1 MVVSRQMALENN
13 IIDWNSL
20 SKQEKYAALHTQWNG
35 LMDTNVD
42 LVANLSNATALM
54 KTIFQWWWV
63 GFYRVDGKILM
74 LAPFQGPP
82 ACTTIE
88 LGKGVCGSA
97 WQRATTL
104 VVPDV
109 DLFPGH
115 IACSSES
122 KSEIVIPIHTPTG
135 EIWGVLDVDSEHLSH
150 FDVIDQ
156 IELEKFCRSL
166 EIIL

>member
-1 MVVSRQMALENN
+1 
-13 IIDWNSL
+13 
-20 SKQEKYAALHTQWNG
+20 
-35 LMDTNVD
+35 
-42 LVANLSNATALM
+42 
-54 KTIFQWWWV
+54 
-63 GFYRVDGKILM
+63 M

-97 WQRATTL
+97 WQQATTL

-122 KSEIVIPIHTPTG
+122 KSEIVIPIHTSTG

-150 FDVIDQ
+150 FDATDQ

>member
-35 LMDTNVD
+35 LMDTKVD
-42 LVANLSNATALM
+42 LIANLSNATALM

-97 WQRATTL
+97 WHQATTL

-135 EIWGVLDVDSEHLSH
+135 EIWGVLDVDSEYLSH
-150 FDVIDQ
+150 FDAIDQ

>member
-35 LMDTNVD
+35 LMDTKVD

-97 WQRATTL
+97 WQQATTL

-135 EIWGVLDVDSEHLSH
+135 EIWGVLDVDSEQLSH
-150 FDVIDQ
+150 FDAIDQ

>member
-1 MVVSRQMALENN
+1 MVVSRQMTLENN
-13 IIDWNSL
+13 KIDWISL
-20 SKQEKYAALHTQWNG
+20 SKQEKYAELHTQWNG
-35 LMDTNVD
+35 LMDPKVD
-42 LVANLSNATALM
+42 FVANLSNATALM

-97 WQRATTL
+97 WQQATTL
-104 VVPDV
+104 VVPNV
-109 DLFPGH
+109 ELFPGH
-115 IACSSES
+115 IACSAES
-122 KSEIVIPIHTPTG
+122 KSEIVIPIHTSTG

-156 IELEKFCRSL
+156 IELEKFCLSL

>member
-1 MVVSRQMALENN
+1 MTLENN
-13 IIDWNSL
+13 KIDWISL
-20 SKQEKYAALHTQWNG
+20 SKQEKYAALHSQWNG
-35 LMDTNVD
+35 LMDPKVD
-42 LVANLSNATALM
+42 FVANLSNATALM

-97 WQRATTL
+97 WQQATTL

-109 DLFPGH
+109 ELFPGH
-115 IACSSES
+115 IACSAES
-122 KSEIVIPIHTPTG
+122 KSEIVIPIHTSTG

-156 IELEKFCRSL
+156 IELEKFCLSL

>member
-35 LMDTNVD
+35 LMDTKVD

-97 WQRATTL
+97 WQQATTI

-135 EIWGVLDVDSEHLSH
+135 EIWGVLDVDSDYISH
-150 FDVIDQ
+150 FDTLDQ

>member
-1 MVVSRQMALENN
+1 MALENN

-97 WQRATTL
+97 WQQATTL

-135 EIWGVLDVDSEHLSH
+135 EIWGVLDVDSERLSH
-150 FDVIDQ
+150 FDAIDQ

>member
-1 MVVSRQMALENN
+1 MVVSRQMAQENN
-13 IIDWNSL
+13 IIDWRSL

-35 LMDTNVD
+35 LMDTKVD

-97 WQRATTL
+97 WQQATTL
-104 VVPDV
+104 IVPSV

-115 IACSSES
+115 IVCSAES
-122 KSEIVIPIHTPTG
+122 KSEIVIPIHTSTG
-135 EIWGVLDVDSEHLSH
+135 EIWGVLDVDSEHLRH

-156 IELEKFCRSL
+156 IELEKFCLSL

>member
-1 MVVSRQMALENN
+1 MVVSRQMTLENN
-13 IIDWNSL
+13 KIDWISL

-35 LMDTNVD
+35 LMDPKVD
-42 LVANLSNATALM
+42 FVANLSNATALM

-97 WQRATTL
+97 WQQATTL
-104 VVPDV
+104 VVPNV
-109 DLFPGH
+109 ELFPGH
-115 IACSSES
+115 IACSAES
-122 KSEIVIPIHTPTG
+122 KSEIVIPIHTSTG

>member
-13 IIDWNSL
+13 ITDWKNL

-42 LVANLSNATALM
+42 FVANLSNATALM

-63 GFYRVDGKILM
+63 GFYRVEGKILM

-82 ACTTIE
+82 ACTSIE

-97 WQRATTL
+97 WQQVTTII
-104 VVPDV
+104 VPNV

-115 IACSSES
+115 IACSEVS
-122 KSEIVIPIHTPTG
+122 KSEIVIPIHTSTG

-150 FDVIDQ
+150 FDTVDQ

>member
-1 MVVSRQMALENN
+1 MALENN

-35 LMDTNVD
+35 LMDTKVD

-54 KTIFQWWWV
+54 KTIFNWWWV
-63 GFYRVDGKILM
+63 GFYRVEGKILM

-97 WQRATTL
+97 WQQATTL

-135 EIWGVLDVDSEHLSH
+135 EIWGVLDVDSERLSH
-150 FDVIDQ
+150 FDAIDQ

-166 EIIL
+166 EMIL

>member
-1 MVVSRQMALENN
+1 MVVSQQMTPENN
-13 IIDWNSL
+13 KIDWISL
-20 SKQEKYAALHTQWNG
+20 SKQEKYTALHTQWTG
-35 LMDTNVD
+35 LMDPTVD
-42 LVANLSNATALM
+42 FVANLCNASALM

-63 GFYRVDGKILM
+63 GFYRVDGKKLM

-97 WQRATTL
+97 WKLAKTL

-109 DLFPGH
+109 QLFPGH
-115 IACSSES
+115 IACSAES
-122 KSEIVIPIHTPTG
+122 KSEIVIPIHTSTG
-135 EIWGVLDVDSEHLSH
+135 EIWGVLDVDSEHLNH
-150 FDVIDQ
+150 FDTIDQ

>member
-35 LMDTNVD
+35 LMDTKVD

-135 EIWGVLDVDSEHLSH
+135 EIWGVLDADSEHLSH
-150 FDVIDQ
+150 FDAIDQ

>member
-35 LMDTNVD
+35 LMDTKVD

-97 WQRATTL
+97 WQQATTI

-150 FDVIDQ
+150 FDAIDQ
-156 IELEKFCRSL
+156 IELEKICRSL

>member
-1 MVVSRQMALENN
+1 MVVSRQMTLENN
-13 IIDWNSL
+13 KIDWISL

-35 LMDTNVD
+35 LMDPKVD
-42 LVANLSNATALM
+42 FVANLSNATALM

-97 WQRATTL
+97 WQQATTL
-104 VVPDV
+104 AVPDV
-109 DLFPGH
+109 ELFPGH
-115 IACSSES
+115 IACSAES
-122 KSEIVIPIHTPTG
+122 KSEIV
-135 EIWGVLDVDSEHLSH
+135 
-150 FDVIDQ
+150 
-156 IELEKFCRSL
+156 
-166 EIIL
+166 

>member
-1 MVVSRQMALENN
+1 MVVSRQMTLGNN
-13 IIDWNSL
+13 KMDWISL

-35 LMDTNVD
+35 LMDPKVD
-42 LVANLSNATALM
+42 FVANLSNATALM

-97 WQRATTL
+97 CQQAITL
-104 VVPDV
+104 VVPNV
-109 DLFPGH
+109 ELFPGH
-115 IACSSES
+115 IACSAES
-122 KSEIVIPIHTPTG
+122 KSEIVIPIHTSTG

-156 IELEKFCRSL
+156 IELEKFCLSL

>member
-1 MVVSRQMALENN
+1 MVVSRQMTLENN
-13 IIDWNSL
+13 KIDWISL
-20 SKQEKYAALHTQWNG
+20 TKQEKYAALHTQWNG
-35 LMDTNVD
+35 LMDPKVD
-42 LVANLSNATALM
+42 FVANLSNATALM

-97 WQRATTL
+97 WQQATTL

-109 DLFPGH
+109 ELFPGH
-115 IACSSES
+115 IACSAES
-122 KSEIVIPIHTPTG
+122 KSEIVIPIHTSTG

-150 FDVIDQ
+150 FDTIDQ

>member
-1 MVVSRQMALENN
+1 MVVSRQMTLENN
-13 IIDWNSL
+13 KIDWISL

-35 LMDTNVD
+35 LMDPKVD
-42 LVANLSNATALM
+42 FVANLSNATALM

-97 WQRATTL
+97 WQQATTL

-109 DLFPGH
+109 ELFPGH
-115 IACSSES
+115 IACSAES
-122 KSEIVIPIHTPTG
+122 KSEIVIPIHTSTG
-135 EIWGVLDVDSEHLSH
+135 EIWGVLDVDSERLSH
-150 FDVIDQ
+150 FDAIDQ

>member
-1 MVVSRQMALENN
+1 MALENN

-35 LMDTNVD
+35 LMDTKVD

-97 WQRATTL
+97 WQQATTL

-135 EIWGVLDVDSEHLSH
+135 EIWGVLDVDSEQLSH
-150 FDVIDQ
+150 FDAIDQ

>member
-1 MVVSRQMALENN
+1 MALENN
-13 IIDWNSL
+13 ITDWKNL
-20 SKQEKYAALHTQWNG
+20 SKQEKYTVLHTQWNG

-42 LVANLSNATALM
+42 FVANLSNATALM

-63 GFYRVDGKILM
+63 GFYRVEGKILM

-82 ACTTIE
+82 ACTSIE

-97 WQRATTL
+97 WQQVTTII
-104 VVPDV
+104 VPNV

-115 IACSSES
+115 IACSEVS
-122 KSEIVIPIHTPTG
+122 KSEIVIPIHTSTG

-150 FDVIDQ
+150 FDTVDQ

>member
-1 MVVSRQMALENN
+1 MVVSRQMTLENN
-13 IIDWNSL
+13 KIDWISL

-35 LMDTNVD
+35 LMDPKVD
-42 LVANLSNATALM
+42 FVANLSNATALM

-97 WQRATTL
+97 WQQATTL

-109 DLFPGH
+109 ELFPGH
-115 IACSSES
+115 IACSAES
-122 KSEIVIPIHTPTG
+122 KSEIVIPIHTSTG

-150 FDVIDQ
+150 FDSIDQ

>member
-1 MVVSRQMALENN
+1 MALENN

-35 LMDTNVD
+35 LMDTKVD

-97 WQRATTL
+97 WQQATTI

-135 EIWGVLDVDSEHLSH
+135 EIWGVLDVDSDYISH
-150 FDVIDQ
+150 FDTLDQ

>member
-1 MVVSRQMALENN
+1 MALENN